1 MSEYNKDI
9 VKRRILVLLKMFY
22 RLTDEEHPMTS
33 FEIVDYLKDH
43 GVPANKKTLRSDI
56 ALMVEAGLDIVTVA
70 SKPNL
75 YFWGDRGFEIPEL
88 KLLIDAV
95 SSSRFITQKKSRQ
108 LGKKLSTLASKNQQ
122 KELKRHVY
130 ATNRA
135 KSPNENIYYSMDT
148 INRAINS
155 RKKIAFR
162 YTEYT
167 ATKEMVLRNKGEVYE
182 LSPYALFWNEDF
194 YYMVG
199 WSDKHENVSV
209 FRVDRLHEPHILKE
223 KAVKKPDDFNLDD
236 YSRQIFEMYD
246 GETVEVKL
254 GCKNYMMKYV
264 IDRFGEDIDTK
275 VVSKEYFE
283 VTVDVALSPN
293 FYAWVFKFGGDMRI
307 LSPTKAVEELKD
319 MLHKLLEAEGK

>member
-1 MSEYNKDI
+1 
-9 VKRRILVLLKMFY
+9 
-22 RLTDEEHPMTS
+22 MTS

-95 SSSRFITQKKSRQ
+95 SSSRFITQKKRRQ

-148 INRAINS
+148 INRVFTVIHPFVLGQSPWMPGQVWSMNS
-155 RKKIAFR
+155 DTRE
-162 YTEYT
+162 TT
-167 ATKEMVLRNKGEVYE
+167 VCL
-182 LSPYALFWNEDF
+182 
-194 YYMVG
+194 
-199 WSDKHENVSV
+199 
-209 FRVDRLHEPHILKE
+209 
-223 KAVKKPDDFNLDD
+223 VKMWKP
-236 YSRQIFEMYD
+236 
-246 GETVEVKL
+246 
-254 GCKNYMMKYV
+254 
-264 IDRFGEDIDTK
+264 
-275 VVSKEYFE
+275 
-283 VTVDVALSPN
+283 
-293 FYAWVFKFGGDMRI
+293 
-307 LSPTKAVEELKD
+307 
-319 MLHKLLEAEGK
+319 

>member
-1 MSEYNKDI
+1 M
-9 VKRRILVLLKMFY
+9 
-22 RLTDEEHPMTS
+22 
-33 FEIVDYLKDH
+33 
-43 GVPANKKTLRSDI
+43 
-56 ALMVEAGLDIVTVA
+56 
-70 SKPNL
+70 
-75 YFWGDRGFEIPEL
+75 
-88 KLLIDAV
+88 
-95 SSSRFITQKKSRQ
+95 RF
-108 LGKKLSTLASKNQQ
+108 
-122 KELKRHVY
+122 
-130 ATNRA
+130 
-135 KSPNENIYYSMDT
+135 
-148 INRAINS
+148 
-155 RKKIAFR
+155 
-162 YTEYT
+162 
-167 ATKEMVLRNKGEVYE
+167 
-182 LSPYALFWNEDF
+182 FWNEDF

-199 WSDKHENVSV
+199 WSDKHGNVSV

-275 VVSKEYFE
+275 VVSKKYFE